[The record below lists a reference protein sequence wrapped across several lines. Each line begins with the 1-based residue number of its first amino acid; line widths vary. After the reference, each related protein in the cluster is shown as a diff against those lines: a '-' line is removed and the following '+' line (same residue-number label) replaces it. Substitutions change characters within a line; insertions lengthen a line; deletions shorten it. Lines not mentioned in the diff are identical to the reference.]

1 MEDKM
6 KVYEHKYM
14 DYFLNDDRLDGIW
27 KPDSKEMND
36 YDFQYSILRYA
47 SFVMEYKVKKVLIDL
62 THFLFNPGEESGKFH
77 SDFVTKIYNMVG
89 VTKKVFVAPTMDTQI
104 IGKEPGTDYDNA
116 FIKSYDEAVNWLNS

>member
-1 MEDKM
+1 M
-6 KVYEHKYM
+6 KIYEHKYM

-62 THFLFNPGEESGKFH
+62 THFQFNPGEESGKFH
-77 SDFVTKIYNMVG
+77 SDFITKIYNMVG
-89 VTKKVFVAPTMDTQI
+89 VTKKVFVAPTTETQI
-104 IGKEPGTDYDNA
+104 TGKEPGTD
-116 FIKSYDEAVNWLNS
+116 

>member
-62 THFLFNPGEESGKFH
+62 THFLFNPGR
-77 SDFVTKIYNMVG
+77 N
-89 VTKKVFVAPTMDTQI
+89 
-104 IGKEPGTDYDNA
+104 PG
-116 FIKSYDEAVNWLNS
+116 NSTLIL